1 MAGIEI
7 RKTET
12 EVGETGAGGNRTDY
26 HYVLGGEIDGVFV
39 PFVTKAAGYIDH
51 LVETGKANQK
61 NETDSEQKAGGAFTP
76 SGKK

>member
-26 HYVLGGEIDGVFV
+26 HYVLGGEVDGVFI
-39 PFVTKAAGYIDH
+39 PFITKSAGYIDA
-51 LVETGKANQK
+51 LVQTEKANQQNASNQDEAK
-61 NETDSEQKAGGAFTP
+61 GGAFSP
-76 SGKK
+76 SAKK

>member
-26 HYVLGGEIDGVFV
+26 HYVLGGEVDGVFI
-39 PFVTKAAGYIDH
+39 PFITKSAGYIDA
-51 LVETGKANQK
+51 LVQTEKANQK
-61 NETDSEQKAGGAFTP
+61 NESNQDEPKGGAFSP

>member
-12 EVGETGAGGNRTDY
+12 EVGETGAGGNRTDT
-26 HYVLGGEIDGVFV
+26 HYVLGGEVDGVFI
-39 PFVTKAAGYIDH
+39 PFITKSAGYIDA
-51 LVETGKANQK
+51 LVQTEKANQQ
-61 NETDSEQKAGGAFTP
+61 NEPNPEQKAGGAFTP

>member
-12 EVGETGAGGNRTDY
+12 EVGETGAGGNRTDT

-39 PFVTKAAGYIDH
+39 PFVTKAAGYIDA
-51 LVETGKANQK
+51 LVQQGKQNQQ
-61 NETDSEQKAGGAFTP
+61 NESNATTKQGGAFKS
-76 SGKK
+76 SGDK

>member
-12 EVGETGAGGNRTDY
+12 EVGETGAGGNRTDT

-39 PFVTKAAGYIDH
+39 PFVTKAAGYIDA
-51 LVETGKANQK
+51 LVQQGKQNERQKSEAAGWTEPETKPKRQA
-61 NETDSEQKAGGAFTP
+61 
-76 SGKK
+76 

>member
-7 RKTET
+7 RKVET
-12 EVGETGAGGNRTDY
+12 EVGETGAGGNRTDV
-26 HYVLGGEIDGVFV
+26 HYVLGGEVDGVFI

-51 LVETGKANQK
+51 LVSTGKANQQ
-61 NETDSEQKAGGAFTP
+61 NESDSEQPKGGAFTP

>member
-26 HYVLGGEIDGVFV
+26 HYVLGGEVDGVFI
-39 PFVTKAAGYIDH
+39 PFVTKAAGYIDA
-51 LVETGKANQK
+51 LVATEKANASNQEQTPQK
-61 NETDSEQKAGGAFTP
+61 SGGAFKA
-76 SGKK
+76 SGDK